1 MSVNMTLKG
10 FSINLSPNIDLKT
23 LVKHISKQIGQNFP
37 VNNFIRQ
44 ELGGGVFYHAII
56 NGAVIAAYNHPTKN
70 HTVTIAGPFGTNRS
84 TASAG
89 IWAVVYTSGFSPDLL
104 KVYYRVD

>member
-1 MSVNMTLKG
+1 MSVDMTLQG

-37 VNNFIRQ
+37 VSNFIRQ
-44 ELGGGVFYHAII
+44 ELGGGVFYHAVV

-70 HTVTIAGPFGTNRS
+70 HSVTTAGPFGTNSS
-84 TASAG
+84 TANAG
-89 IWAVVYTSGFSPDLL
+89 IWGVVYTSGFSPDLL
-104 KVYYRVD
+104 KVYYKVY